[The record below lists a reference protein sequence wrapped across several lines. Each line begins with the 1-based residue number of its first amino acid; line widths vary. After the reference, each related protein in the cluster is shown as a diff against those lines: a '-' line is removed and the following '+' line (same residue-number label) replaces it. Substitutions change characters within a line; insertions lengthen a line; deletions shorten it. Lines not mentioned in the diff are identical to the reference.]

1 MLGGILS
8 GSCRRMLLLAAPP
21 ALLIGSGPWP
31 ADFSSELSP
40 QTACDWRV
48 AERLFRLD
56 SGRLELASAAQQ
68 KGSGQGKESPDLS
81 VGGDS
86 IGRSVQVLAPAN
98 GPAELALGQQGAATR
113 LILLYLLRRLVL
125 LELIR

>member
-1 MLGGILS
+1 MPFPVKRRYPAKLLGGILS

-31 ADFSSELSP
+31 ADVSSELSP

-48 AERLFRLD
+48 AERLFFFRLD

-68 KGSGQGKESPDLS
+68 KGSGQGKESPDCS

-86 IGRSVQVLAPAN
+86 IGRSSTKYWPPRTAPLN
-98 GPAELALGQQGAATR
+98 WRWDSRE
-113 LILLYLLRRLVL
+113 LRRD
-125 LELIR
+125 

>member
-40 QTACDWRV
+40 QRACDWRV
-48 AERLFRLD
+48 AKRLFAWILGD
-56 SGRLELASAAQQ
+56 WNWQFVVQQ
-68 KGSGQGKESPDLS
+68 KGSGQGKEGSDCLWAAIRLGGVFKYWPPRTAPLS
-81 VGGDS
+81 WRWRWES
-86 IGRSVQVLAPAN
+86 R
-98 GPAELALGQQGAATR
+98 ELR
-113 LILLYLLRRLVL
+113 HD
-125 LELIR
+125 